1 MTAVAETFP
10 ALPDPLS
17 RELEAVETPRAL
29 VDAETVRRN
38 AARAVEYCGQ
48 RGIGWRPHVK
58 THKSLTVARIQVE
71 AGARGLTVATPR
83 EAEVMSRVTDD
94 LLLAYPP
101 LGVSKIRRLMALP
114 SAVDLKV
121 ALDSPVV
128 LQALADASAAAG
140 RETGVL
146 VELDVGM
153 GRVGVKGPERL
164 VDLAGQAAHLAGV
177 RFRGIL
183 FYPGHIRTP
192 AEEQDEALAGVA
204 ARIEAACQALADADL
219 RPEIVSGGSTPTLW
233 QSHRISR
240 LTEVRAGTWIF
251 NDRDILAQGTAGPAD
266 CAYSIL
272 ATVVSTAV
280 PGQAVVDA
288 GSKALAKESRGG
300 DGSFGLLL
308 DHPEV
313 EISGLSEEHG
323 ILDLSRTDWRPRVGD
338 RVRILPNHVCVSVNL
353 QDELLAV
360 SEAGLETWPLEA
372 RGRGPWT

>member
-1 MTAVAETFP
+1 
-10 ALPDPLS
+10 
-17 RELEAVETPRAL
+17 
-29 VDAETVRRN
+29 
-38 AARAVEYCGQ
+38 
-48 RGIGWRPHVK
+48 
-58 THKSLTVARIQVE
+58 
-71 AGARGLTVATPR
+71 
-83 EAEVMSRVTDD
+83 MSRVTDD

-101 LGVSKIRRLMALP
+101 LGLPKIRRLMALP
-114 SAVDLKV
+114 STVDLKV

-128 LQALADASAAAG
+128 LEAVARAGAASG

-153 GRVGVKGPERL
+153 GRVGVAGPAEVL
-164 VDLAGQAAHLAGV
+164 DLAERAAELDGT

-192 AEEQDEALAGVA
+192 ADEQHEALARV
-204 ARIEAACQALADADL
+204 ADL
-219 RPEIVSGGSTPTLW
+219 VESTTAALNDAGLPPDIVSGGSTPTLW
-233 QSHRISR
+233 QSHRIPR

-280 PGQAVVDA
+280 AGQAVVDA
-288 GSKALAKESRGG
+288 GSKALAREGRGG
-300 DGSFGLLL
+300 DGSFGLVL

-313 EISGLSEEHG
+313 QVSGLSEEHG
-323 ILDLSRTDWRPRVGD
+323 ILDLSRTSWRPRVGD
-338 RVRILPNHVCVSVNL
+338 LVRILPNHVCVSVNL

-360 SEAGLETWPLEA
+360 SDGTLNAWPLEA
-372 RGRGPWT
+372 RGRGRFT